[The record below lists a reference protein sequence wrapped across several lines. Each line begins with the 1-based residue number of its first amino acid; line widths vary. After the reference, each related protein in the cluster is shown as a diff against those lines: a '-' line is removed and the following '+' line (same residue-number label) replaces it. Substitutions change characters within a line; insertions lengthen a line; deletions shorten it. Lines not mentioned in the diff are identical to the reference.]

1 LSGNFAL
8 LIDLFISF
16 VIGFTIT
23 GLAIFIIFTDTPSK
37 PVRAIYQQLINYF
50 DNIFNPYLS
59 AFRPGYGC
67 NIALLKV
74 IEDLKKAVDNNL
86 YVAAVLMDL
95 SKAFDCL
102 LRNTLKSTGTKIDP
116 CGTPL

>member
-37 PVRAIYQQLINYF
+37 PVIIRHVVKRLLINNQS
-50 DNIFNPYLS
+50 DVAEIFNNNFVNVAKNIGSESCTVDDNHPSIQAITENCNFEDNLS
-59 AFRPGYGC
+59 FTE
-67 NIALLKV
+67 ISD
-74 IEDLKKAVDNNL
+74 DLD
-86 YVAAVLMDL
+86 
-95 SKAFDCL
+95 
-102 LRNTLKSTGTKIDP
+102 
-116 CGTPL
+116 